1 MKTNFYNFRQS
12 SIQEVMK
19 RIKGKGIPVIVYE
32 PNLKE
37 ETFYN
42 SEVIKD
48 FEEFKKR
55 SDLIITNRIHKE
67 LKDVEYKVYT
77 RDLYGRDWNW
87 IKKILIYTEELH
99 DSFDRVLI
107 EKYKKNDL
115 FVLGSSRKIKR
126 LKNQSLVF
134 MITE

>member
-1 MKTNFYNFRQS
+1 MRP
-12 SIQEVMK
+12 
-19 RIKGKGIPVIVYE
+19 KGKGIPVIVYE

-77 RDLYGRDWNW
+77 RDLYGRD
-87 IKKILIYTEELH
+87 
-99 DSFDRVLI
+99 
-107 EKYKKNDL
+107 
-115 FVLGSSRKIKR
+115 
-126 LKNQSLVF
+126 
-134 MITE
+134 

>member
-1 MKTNFYNFRQS
+1 LDEKTNYQS
-12 SIQEVMK
+12 LFNRYIYKQLDTWILYIKRCFFKFSEVYYFLLFFTISFIFLQSPWGM
-19 RIKGKGIPVIVYE
+19 IKE

-55 SDLIITNRIHKE
+55 SDLIITNWMYKE

-77 RDLYGRDWNW
+77 RDLYGRDWWWFIIN
-87 IKKILIYTEELH
+87 YY
-99 DSFDRVLI
+99 F
-107 EKYKKNDL
+107 Y
-115 FVLGSSRKIKR
+115 G
-126 LKNQSLVF
+126 
-134 MITE
+134 